1 MYDKREKGVF
11 SKKKEEGRI
20 MAKVNRDVAPQ
31 DVFKEIEKLLLR
43 DGFDIVIDME
53 KSQGSHMVNKLN
65 GEVWLDFYTFFASSP
80 FGMNH
85 PKLANDEFK
94 ETIFRAAINKVANSD
109 IYTTEMAKF
118 IKTFGE
124 VAMPEGFNHIFL
136 IDYGTLAVENTFK
149 VAMDWKVQKLLQKG
163 KISKGDAISGRKGTK
178 VIHFNEAFHGRS
190 GYTLTTTNTHDP
202 NKYQYFAKFDWP
214 RVINPKIF
222 WPLEENLGVVEWL
235 ERVAIKQ
242 IKQAIWDNP
251 DDICA
256 IIIETIQGEGGDNHF
271 RTEFFK
277 QLREICDENEIL
289 LIFDEVQC
297 GMGITGKMWAWEHH
311 SPVKPDMFAFG
322 KKSQVCGLVAGPRV
336 DEVEH
341 NCFKVSSRINSTW
354 GGNLVDMVRA
364 TRYLEIYEEDNI
376 LDYVANTAGPALLEG
391 LKAIQK
397 EFPKLMSNVRGK
409 GLMCAYDLPN
419 DELRTKAIKKFWAKK
434 MLVLPCGDVSIRFR
448 PALNVPLEDLQK
460 ALDLTREVFTELSK
474 EI

>member
-1 MYDKREKGVF
+1 
-11 SKKKEEGRI
+11 
-20 MAKVNRDVAPQ
+20 MAKVNRDVLPQ
-31 DVFKEIEKLLLR
+31 DAFKEIEKLLLR

-53 KSQGSHMVNKLN
+53 KSQGSHMVNRLN

-109 IYTTEMAKF
+109 IYTTELAKF

-124 VAMPEGFNHIFL
+124 VAVPEGFNHIFL

-322 KKSQVCGLVAGPRV
+322 KKAQICGLVAGPRV

-376 LDYVANTAGPALLEG
+376 LDYVANTAGPALLDG
-391 LKAIQK
+391 LKTLQK

-409 GLMCAYDLPN
+409 GLMCAYDLPSE
-419 DELRTKAIKKFWAKK
+419 ELRSKAIKKFWAKK

-448 PALNVPLEDLQK
+448 PALNVPVEDLQK

-474 EI
+474 EM